1 MNYLQLRRSN
11 VLSKL
16 KIEGIEGLLV
26 TGPSNVEYLSGFAGG
41 DSYFVLTA
49 KHAILVSDSRYEEQ
63 IKEECPGLEAVI
75 RPHNRT
81 TPEVTAEV
89 LNKLAVKPMGFEA
102 AHLSVELRD
111 QIAQKAN
118 KTELVPTA
126 GKVEAFRA
134 IKDASEVASIRK
146 AIEVAERAFGMF
158 TAMLRDV
165 DTEKDMVDA
174 MEAYLRRAGAR
185 RASFPPICAVGERG
199 ALPHAP
205 PTSRQLGEG
214 SKLLVDWGADVGYK
228 CDITRVFRSPFP
240 TPPTRK
246 NKQER
251 VGLHFESVYE
261 AVRVA
266 QEAAVAVLRAGTA
279 VKDVD
284 TAARKALSKA
294 KQNNDKELGEIDGDL
309 ADYFTHGL
317 GHGLGLDTH
326 EFPRIRQ
333 NSDDVLEV
341 GMVVTLEP
349 GVYIPGWGGVRLEDD
364 FLIGKDGPIK
374 LTTLPHDPNVIG

>member
-1 MNYLQLRRSN
+1 MNYLQIRRTN
-11 VLSKL
+11 VLNKL
-16 KIEGIEGLLV
+16 KADGLEGLLV
-26 TGPSNVEYLSGFAGG
+26 TGASNVEYLTGFAGG

-49 KHAILVSDSRYEEQ
+49 KNAVLVSDTRYEEQ
-63 IKEECPGLEAVI
+63 IKEECPDLMGEAVI
-75 RPHNRT
+75 RSHDRT
-81 TPEVTAEV
+81 TPEATAEL
-89 LNKLAVKPMGFEA
+89 LNKLAVKPLGFEA

-111 QIAQKAN
+111 LIAEKAT
-118 KTELVPTA
+118 KTTLVPTH
-126 GKVEAFRA
+126 GKVEGFRA
-134 IKDASEVASIRK
+134 IKDASEVAKIRE
-146 AIEVAERAFGMF
+146 AISVAERAFGMF
-158 TAMLRDV
+158 TAMLRDT

-251 VGLHFESVYE
+251 VGLNFEAIYK
-261 AVRVA
+261 AVQVS
-266 QEAAVAVLRAGTA
+266 QEAAVGVLRAGTS

-284 TAARKALSKA
+284 TAARKALTKA
-294 KQNNDKELGEIDGDL
+294 RIDHLDGDL
-309 ADYFTHGL
+309 AEYFTHGL

-326 EFPRIRQ
+326 ELPRIRQ
-333 NSDDVLEV
+333 NSDDMLEV

-364 FLIGKDGPIK
+364 FLIGKDGPIR
-374 LTTLPHDPNVIG
+374 LTTLPHDPSVIG

>member
-1 MNYLQLRRSN
+1 MNYLQHRRAN
-11 VLSKL
+11 ILAKL
-16 KIEGIEGLLV
+16 KSDGMEGLLV
-26 TGPSNVEYLSGFAGG
+26 TAPANVEYLSGFGGG
-41 DSYFVLTA
+41 DSYFLLTP

-75 RPHNRT
+75 RPHNKT
-81 TPEVTAEV
+81 TLEATAEQ
-89 LNKLAVKPMGFEA
+89 LNKLGAKPMGFEA
-102 AHLSVELRD
+102 AHLTVDLHQLLAD
-111 QIAQKAN
+111 KAA
-118 KTELVPTA
+118 KTQLVPTT
-126 GKVEAFRA
+126 GKVEALRA
-134 IKDASEVASIRK
+134 IKDQSEVASIRR

-158 TAMLRDV
+158 TAMLREA
-165 DTEKDMVDA
+165 DTEKDLADA
-174 MEAYLRRAGAR
+174 MEGYLRRAGAR

-205 PTSRQLGEG
+205 PTDRQVSEG
-214 SKLLVDWGADVGYK
+214 SKLLIDWGADVGYK
-228 CDITRVFRSPFP
+228 SDITRVFRSPFP

-251 VGLHFESVYE
+251 VGIDFEAVYD

-266 QEAAVAVLRAGTA
+266 QEAAVAVLRPGTPA
-279 VKDVD
+279 RDVD
-284 TAARKALSKA
+284 TAARKALTKA
-294 KQNNDKELGEIDGDL
+294 RQNNDKLQKAIDGDL

-317 GHGLGLDTH
+317 GHGLGLDIH
-326 EFPRIRQ
+326 ESPRIRQ

-374 LTTLPHDPNVIG
+374 LTTLPHDPSVIG

>member
-1 MNYLQLRRSN
+1 MVVMNYLHSRRTN
-11 VLSKL
+11 LL
-16 KIEGIEGLLV
+16 NKIKADALEGLLV
-26 TGPSNVEYLSGFAGG
+26 TGPSNVEYLTGFGGG
-41 DSYFVLTA
+41 DSYFVLTP
-49 KHAILVSDSRYEEQ
+49 KHAILVSDTRYEEQ
-63 IKEECPGLEAVI
+63 IKEECPDLVGEAVI
-75 RPHNRT
+75 RPHNKT
-81 TPEVTAEV
+81 TPEATAEV
-89 LNKLAVKPMGFEA
+89 LNRLAVKPMGFES

-111 QIAQKAN
+111 AIGEKAN
-118 KTELVPTA
+118 KTTLAPTA
-126 GKVEAFRA
+126 GRVESLRA
-134 IKDASEVASIRK
+134 IKDASEVAAIRK

-158 TAMLRDV
+158 TAMLRDT
-165 DTEKDMVDA
+165 DTEKDMIDA
-174 MEAYLRRAGAR
+174 MEAYLRRAGAT

-205 PTSRQLGEG
+205 ATSRQLGEG

-228 CDITRVFRSPFP
+228 SDITRVFRSPFP

-251 VGLHFESVYE
+251 VGLNFEAIYE

-266 QEAAVAVLRAGTA
+266 QEAAVGVLRAGTA

-284 TAARKALSKA
+284 TAARKSLSKS
-294 KQNNDKELGEIDGDL
+294 KPKDFDGEDL
-309 ADYFTHGL
+309 ADYFTHGI
-317 GHGLGLDTH
+317 GHGIGLETH

-364 FLIGKDGPIK
+364 FLIGKDGPIR

>member
-1 MNYLQLRRSN
+1 MNYLQLRRTN
-11 VLSKL
+11 VLNKL
-16 KIEGIEGLLV
+16 KPEGIEGLLV
-26 TGPSNVEYLSGFAGG
+26 TGQSNVEYLTGFAGG

-49 KHAILVSDSRYEEQ
+49 KHAILVSDTRFEEQ

-81 TPEVTAEV
+81 TSEVTAEV
-89 LNKLAVKPMGFEA
+89 LNKLGIKPIGFEA
-102 AHLSVELRD
+102 AHLTVELRD
-111 QIAQKAN
+111 ALAEKAT
-118 KTELVPTA
+118 KITLVPTS
-126 GKVEAFRA
+126 GKIEMFRS
-134 IKDASEVASIRK
+134 IKDASEVAAIRK
-146 AIEVAERAFGMF
+146 AIDVAERAFSMF
-158 TAMLRDV
+158 TAMLRET
-165 DTEKDMVDA
+165 DTEKDMVDS
-174 MEAYLRRAGAR
+174 MESYLRRAGAK

-205 PTSRQLGEG
+205 PTNRQLGEG

-228 CDITRVFRSPFP
+228 CDLTRVFRSPFP

-251 VGLHFESVYE
+251 VGLHFESIYE
-261 AVRVA
+261 AVRVS
-266 QEAAVAVLRAGTA
+266 QEAAVGVLRAGVA

-284 TAARKALSKA
+284 TAARKALTKA
-294 KQNNDKELGEIDGDL
+294 RIEHLDGDL

-326 EFPRIRQ
+326 EYPRIRQ

-364 FLIGKDGPIK
+364 FLIGKDGPIR
-374 LTTLPHDPNVIG
+374 LTTLPHDPSVIG

>member
-1 MNYLQLRRSN
+1 MNYLQLRRTN
-11 VLSKL
+11 VLNKL
-16 KIEGIEGLLV
+16 KAEGLDGLLV
-26 TGPSNVEYLSGFAGG
+26 TGESNVEYLTGFAGG
-41 DSYFVLTA
+41 DSYLALTA

-102 AHLSVELRD
+102 AHLTVELRD
-111 QIAQKAN
+111 QIGEKAN
-118 KTELVPTA
+118 KTELVATS
-126 GKVEAFRA
+126 GKVEAFRS
-134 IKDASEVASIRK
+134 IKDASEVAAIRK

-158 TAMLRDV
+158 TAMIRDT

-174 MEAYLRRAGAR
+174 MESYLRRAGAK
-185 RASFPPICAVGERG
+185 RASFPPICAVGDRG

-205 PTSRQLGEG
+205 PTGRQLGEG
-214 SKLLVDWGADVGYK
+214 SKLLVDWGADIGYK

-251 VGLHFESVYE
+251 VGLHFESIYE
-261 AVRVA
+261 AVRVS
-266 QEAAVAVLRAGTA
+266 QEAAVGVLRAGSA

-284 TAARKALSKA
+284 AAARKALAKA
-294 KQNNDKELGEIDGDL
+294 KPKDFEGDL
-309 ADYFTHGL
+309 AEFFTHGL
-317 GHGLGLDTH
+317 GHGLGLDNH

-364 FLIGKDGPIK
+364 FLIGKDGPIR
-374 LTTLPHDPNVIG
+374 LTTLPHDPSVIG